1 VKELMVGLVGT
12 FTVTVAV
19 AVVDP
24 AAFVA
29 VSV

>member
-1 VKELMVGLVGT
+1 VLVMLFGLVVS

>member
-1 VKELMVGLVGT
+1 MASGPLDDV
-12 FTVTVAV
+12 TVTFAV